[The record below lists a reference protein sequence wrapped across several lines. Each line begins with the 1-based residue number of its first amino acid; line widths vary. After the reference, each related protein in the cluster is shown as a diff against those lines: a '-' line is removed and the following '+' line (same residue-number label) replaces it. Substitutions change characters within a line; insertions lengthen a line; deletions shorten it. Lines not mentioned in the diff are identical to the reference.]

1 MSFNNL
7 NFNSC
12 ANCIYAYNISK
23 EKYEC
28 RRFPPTALMRS
39 DWTVVTRY
47 PTVNLFKWCGE
58 FKEKE
63 V

>member
-12 ANCIYAYNISK
+12 ANCIYAYEISG
-23 EKYEC
+23 KYEC
-28 RRFPPTALMRS
+28 RRFPPTVLMRS
-39 DWTVVTRY
+39 DWSVVTKY
-47 PTVNLFKWCGE
+47 PTVSVFKWCGE

-63 V
+63 A